1 MSPQSFTVLFLTL
14 ILFIPLVF
22 VLRSR
27 LRMDLAALIMAL
39 ALAVLQLLGWGMIGP
54 FHDQTSVSNTLIGF
68 SQPVIFTLI
77 SLFIIT
83 HGLEK
88 SGVTR
93 WIAQRLVRIGGN
105 HLRLMIGLFALVTA
119 TLSLFM
125 NSLAA
130 AALLL
135 PSAMEVSRQTGIKPS
150 KLLIPVSFGSLLGG
164 MATFFTTANIVVSD
178 LLTIADPPQAPLKFL
193 DFTPTGGL
201 IAISGILF
209 FNPDRKIFVK
219 GPRTGCRTGFCT
231 VYRQ

>member
-1 MSPQSFTVLFLTL
+1 MSPQSYSILFLAL

-22 VLRSR
+22 VLRGK

-54 FHDQTSVSNTLIGF
+54 FHDPSSVSKTLIGL

-83 HGLEK
+83 LGLEK

-93 WIAQRLVRIGGN
+93 WLAQRLLRISGN
-105 HLRLMIGLFALVTA
+105 HLRLMIGLFALTTA
-119 TLSLFM
+119 VLSLFM

-150 KLLIPVSFGSLLGG
+150 KLLIPVSFGSLFGRHG
-164 MATFFTTANIVVSD
+164 DFFHNR
-178 LLTIADPPQAPLKFL
+178 Q
-193 DFTPTGGL
+193 
-201 IAISGILF
+201 
-209 FNPDRKIFVK
+209 
-219 GPRTGCRTGFCT
+219 
-231 VYRQ
+231 YRGQ